1 MQRRKGLIYPRIVE
15 EIVDPAELQQVWNCG
30 YLTVNRIM
38 YGRKAPNHQQKKQL
52 SEYLGIPV
60 DELWITIPGFKGF
73 GTESTLDR
81 ESDTPDNSEI
91 I

>member
-1 MQRRKGLIYPRIVE
+1 MQRRKGLIYPRIVD
-15 EIVDPAELQQVWNCG
+15 EIVDTAELQQVWNCG

-38 YGRKAPNHQQKKQL
+38 HGRKAPNHKQKEQL

-60 DELWITIPGFKGF
+60 EELWVRIDADKGA
-73 GTESTLDR
+73 DQ
-81 ESDTPDNSEI
+81 SDTPLTENSEI

>member
-15 EIVDPAELQQVWNCG
+15 EIVDPAELQKVWNCG

-38 YGRKAPNHQQKKQL
+38 YGRKKPNHVQKEQL

-60 DELWITIPGFKGF
+60 AELWVRV
-73 GTESTLDR
+73 D
-81 ESDTPDNSEI
+81 PDNSEI
-91 I
+91 ISESDKGCD

>member
-1 MQRRKGLIYPRIVE
+1 MQRRRGLIYPRIVE
-15 EIVDPAELQQVWNCG
+15 EIVNPEELQKVWNCG

-38 YGRKAPNHQQKKQL
+38 YGRKAPNHQQKEQL

-60 DELWITIPGFKGF
+60 NELWVRDDSVLKDKVAV
-73 GTESTLDR
+73 SNNTL
-81 ESDTPDNSEI
+81 SSDNSEI